1 MVGAVG
7 FMDIANALKRARP
20 FAQAPEEAIEAM
32 VPHAVARTLSR
43 DDALWQTG
51 APTTHFSVIYSGLLK
66 VVRSLP
72 NGREAIMGLF
82 GPRESVGDIAVI
94 QGKAMP
100 ASAIV
105 CSATAVVIRIPRE
118 VVLEQMHKWPGLT
131 ISMNSAIADR
141 VQALQTKVQ
150 ILSAGGVEAR
160 LASLLLDLADRFGD
174 EFEDDT
180 VVIPLALSRQEL
192 ANLISTT
199 FETTIRVMSRWQ
211 KSGWVE
217 TRSDGFVLKDLE
229 ALRETARTVIA
240 TRGGG

>member
-1 MVGAVG
+1 MVGPNRT
-7 FMDIANALKRARP
+7 MLDIATALKHARP

-32 VPHAVARTLSR
+32 VPHAIVRKLSR
-43 DDALWQTG
+43 DDSLWQAG
-51 APTTHFSVIYSGLLK
+51 APTTHFAVIYSGLLK
-66 VVRSLP
+66 IVRPLP

-82 GPRESVGDIAVI
+82 GPRESVGDIALI
-94 QGKAMP
+94 QGNAYP
-100 ASAIV
+100 AAAV
-105 CSATAVVIRIPRE
+105 ACSDAAVVIRIPRE

-141 VQALQTKVQ
+141 VHSLQAKVQ

-180 VVIPLALSRQEL
+180 IVIPLALSRQEL
-192 ANLISTT
+192 ANLVSTT

-217 TRSDGFVLKDLE
+217 TTHEGFVLKNVEGLK
-229 ALRETARTVIA
+229 ETARTVIA
-240 TRGGG
+240 TRG